1 MIRTPSLVH
10 GTVSPLPPGV
20 VGVVVVVV
28 VVVVLVV
35 GLVGELPPPPQAMP
49 MDKQA
54 ESRLSRVLEVTAT
67 ETTPARARF
76 NSERCQNRPM
86 ASETYAPLTEADFE
100 QSHPN
105 SRKVYVEG
113 AAGVRVPMRE
123 IQLSGGDAQ
132 YVLYYGISLFE
143 ICLGAIYLG
152 EPTSGTAWYGKKIGK
167 TVTAKSVRATD
178 ADGTVRYWGVPA
190 DCPIGILKDPML
202 QAKQQDPCIAL
213 RTKLRSELV
222 MAVGETVA
230 TQTKFSDSDVAVIIF
245 KPKQWDG
252 KAKYF

>member
-1 MIRTPSLVH
+1 MDDLQACDGTACTNIAQGDATSSTSINAVTLVTTPNDMYQTTSTMSLVAALPAVYT
-10 GTVSPLPPGV
+10 GAAATPYRNVLLSTSFNKWKKGDKVVSYCGSFSSIGDELDVRLYGAGVGFVMGDPSAASIVVDVLPKNTLKASGV
-20 VGVVVVVV
+20 
-28 VVVVLVV
+28 
-35 GLVGELPPPPQAMP
+35 
-49 MDKQA
+49 
-54 ESRLSRVLEVTAT
+54 LSR
-67 ETTPARARF
+67 
-76 NSERCQNRPM
+76 
-86 ASETYAPLTEADFE
+86 
-100 QSHPN
+100 
-105 SRKVYVEG
+105 
-113 AAGVRVPMRE
+113 GV
-123 IQLSGGDAQ
+123 
-132 YVLYYGISLFE
+132 SLFE

-213 RTKLRSELV
+213 RTKLRSDLV